1 MPQDQKDLFGAKS
14 AVKQRD
20 FHGFAQYQEEPG
32 EPWQFQVTG
41 FSGDECSV
49 LRTDGSTQRVP
60 IDERNRIS
68 IAGRKFG
75 RRRWNH

>member
-20 FHGFAQYQEEPG
+20 FHGFAQYQEEPS
-32 EPWQFQVTG
+32 EPWRFQVTG
-41 FSGDECSV
+41 FADTECTV
-49 LRTDGSTQRVP
+49 LRTDGSREWVP
-60 IDERNRIS
+60 IDQHDRIL

-75 RRRWNH
+75 PRHWRH